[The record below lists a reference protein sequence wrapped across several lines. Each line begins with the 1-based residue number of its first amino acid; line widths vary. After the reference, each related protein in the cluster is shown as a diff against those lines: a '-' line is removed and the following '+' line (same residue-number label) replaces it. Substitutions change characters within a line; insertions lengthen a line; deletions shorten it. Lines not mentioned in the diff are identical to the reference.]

1 MTDKHSRSNREKS
14 QNIERGKW
22 GCPVG
27 YMIMKKA
34 RRRDKQSSSTT
45 TQGVDY
51 LPVINKLGRSNG
63 KGKKIKKSN
72 DQTKVG
78 RGTSGYMIS
87 KKARRVKHIFST
99 FEAL

>member
-63 KGKKIKKSN
+63 KGKKKEN
-72 DQTKVG
+72 Q
-78 RGTSGYMIS
+78 MIRP
-87 KKARRVKHIFST
+87 KWEEVHPAT
-99 FEAL
+99 